1 MGIVVAVLGVIII
14 ALSLTL
20 FLVDKKEPIDE
31 AVPVT
36 EIQNAPFI
44 VSEEMVEVSA
54 TTTPGEEVPEEN
66 PTPAVVPEASRTEEM
81 TMQEEAPV
89 SIQPA
94 PTPAVASGQTYSEK
108 VSYLTPARTEHK
120 LNISLTVAAGVV
132 TGASIVYDEGA
143 GFSNGHQERF
153 DNAYKAQVVGKSL
166 ENISLSRVG
175 GASLTSEAFN
185 KAVATIAAKQ
195 S

>member
-1 MGIVVAVLGVIII
+1 MPIVVTVLGIII
-14 ALSLTL
+14 VALGAALFFIPSNKPAVTTL
-20 FLVDKKEPIDE
+20 P
-31 AVPVT
+31 T
-36 EIQNAPFI
+36 ETG
-44 VSEEMVEVSA
+44 VSEERMPVEMVEVSA
-54 TTTPGEEVPEEN
+54 TNTAPITEPEES
-66 PTPAVVPEASRTEEM
+66 PSGAVVPEASRTEEM

-120 LNISLTVAAGVV
+120 MNISLTVAAGLV

-185 KAVATIAAKQ
+185 RAVASIAAKQ

>member
-20 FLVDKKEPIDE
+20 LLVDKKEPIDE
-31 AVPVT
+31 AVQVN
-36 EIQNAPFI
+36 EIQNEPFI
-44 VSEEMVEVSA
+44 ISEDMVGVSATNTAPEKKPSASAAVEANRSEEMIL
-54 TTTPGEEVPEEN
+54 
-66 PTPAVVPEASRTEEM
+66 
-81 TMQEEAPV
+81 QEEAPITV
-89 SIQPA
+89 QPE
-94 PTPAVASGQTYSEK
+94 PTPAVASGQTYKES

-120 LNISLTVAAGVV
+120 MNILLTVSAGIV
-132 TGASIVYDEGA
+132 TGASIVYDEGE

-166 ENISLSRVG
+166 ENISLERVG

-185 KAVATIAAKQ
+185 RAVAAIAAKQ